1 MNKKLIRLTE
11 NDLHKIIKESVN
23 RIISESIGNGLS
35 DEFKDEMRKYY
46 QSKGWSEEQIKGLF
60 NDIVDHFI
68 NRGYTEEDFAN
79 LWRIRYYQDKQKKL
93 AEILGKIFREYACWN
108 SETNNNNIFKIEA
121 SAKENLMNGVREL
134 KKYGYEPI
142 KITKGSEF
150 PYGGRASYK
159 VDVWYAYYE
168 RTV

>member
-1 MNKKLIRLTE
+1 MNKKPIKLTE

-35 DEFKDEMRKYY
+35 DKFKDKMRKYY
-46 QSKGWSEEQIKGLF
+46 QSKGWSEEQIKGML
-60 NDIVDHFI
+60 NDIVDNFI

-79 LWRIRYYQDKQKKL
+79 LWDTRYYQDKQKKL
-93 AEILGKIFREYACWN
+93 DEILDKIYREYACWN
-108 SETNNNNIFKIEA
+108 SKTNNMFKIEA
-121 SAKENLMNGVREL
+121 RAKENLMNGVGEL

-168 RTV
+168 ITV